1 MENFTSNT
9 NKPDLHSNNTND
21 LRFMEEEYISDFGS
35 MDNNQYVSLNNID
48 EGWDDIITD
57 LKIVILI

>member
-1 MENFTSNT
+1 MHGKE
-9 NKPDLHSNNTND
+9 
-21 LRFMEEEYISDFGS
+21 
-35 MDNNQYVSLNNID
+35 DNIFKKITPLKNHYKNSLNNID